1 VHVAQS
7 YRFDPPRAIA
17 VRSLE
22 SAEEMAALEPEW
34 RVLEQSLPA
43 VPFNRFDWALSWW
56 RAFGPTTFRRRSQ
69 LRVLEFRCAD
79 QLVGIAPMM
88 LTSWPAHGPLR
99 ASTLQFFGNDPNLT
113 ELRGPAFHPAFEAEG
128 LAALFNELRARL
140 GTWDWLRL
148 SGLPVHGDLG
158 ALEAAP
164 LSRTAERETPSY
176 VLELPE
182 SWSALKARLSRNTK
196 EAIRKCYNAPK
207 RAGVA
212 LGFEVVTGGPALSSA
227 LTEFLR
233 LHAGRAERRGTV
245 PHANAFARA
254 EAMQFLECVCTA
266 FAGDGRLRVFQLRAR
281 GEVVATR
288 IAFALGDTL
297 YLYYSGYANELA
309 QYSVMTRLVCEVLE
323 YAIGNGFRRVN
334 LSTGTDASKLRW
346 GPTKTVHRDVELVS
360 DAFPSRLL
368 HGAFTWTSRTV
379 NNELLPRLRA
389 FQERRTRALRGR
401 GVAAPPHEVATAAR
415 GEHEDAPVIEDE
427 RARGS
432 VSSDQPPQSGEIAA
446 Q

>member
-1 VHVAQS
+1 VAEG
-7 YRFDPPRAIA
+7 YRIDPSHGLA
-17 VRSLE
+17 VE
-22 SAEEMAALEPEW
+22 TVATAHGVAALEPEW
-34 RVLEQSLPA
+34 RALEPSLPA
-43 VPFNRFDWALSWW
+43 LPFNRYDWASAWW
-56 RAFGPTTFRRRSQ
+56 RAFGPATLKRRNE
-69 LRVLEFRCAD
+69 LRVLAFRSAAGA
-79 QLVGIAPMM
+79 LVGVAPMM
-88 LTSWPAHGPLR
+88 RTSWPARGPVR
-99 ASTLQFFGNDPNLT
+99 ARTLQFFGNDPNLT
-113 ELRGPAFHPAFEAEG
+113 ELRGPAFHPSFASACFEA
-128 LAALFNELRARL
+128 LFAELGMRVT
-140 GTWDWLRL
+140 TWDWLRL
-148 SGLPVHGDLG
+148 SGLPAELGLG
-158 ALEAAP
+158 ALAHAPVTCAAQ
-164 LSRTAERETPSY
+164 REIPSY

-182 SWSALKARLSRNTK
+182 TWAALKAGLSRNTK
-196 EAIRKCYNAPK
+196 EAIRKCCNAPK
-207 RAGVA
+207 RDGVE
-212 LGFEVVTGGPALSSA
+212 LEFEVVTSGPALLPA
-227 LTEFLR
+227 LDDFFR
-233 LHAGRAERRGTV
+233 LHAGRAERSDTV
-245 PHANAFARA
+245 VHANAFARP
-254 EAMQFLECVCTA
+254 EAKQFLQLVCGA
-266 FAGDGRLRVFQLRAR
+266 FAEDGRLKLFLLRAR
-281 GEVVATR
+281 GKIVAAR

-432 VSSDQPPQSGEIAA
+432 VPSDQPPQSGEIAA